1 MLGPASNSPA
11 GFMFSV
17 TNSST
22 EVVSQPFW
30 PKTSTLS
37 ITGPRAPTSDGLVV
51 YIGSIWF
58 SNASDPVPSTIDH
71 SIKPSF
77 WTVVPVTVNEPSQ
90 ISKFGTTLTVGACVI
105 SMTISSLIG
114 SEQGSIGSSVK
125 RRVTVPSIMS
135 CAPGVYT
142 GSKILLF
149 ILPLKVPSPPM
160 IVHSGLT
167 PCR

>member
-1 MLGPASNSPA
+1 
-11 GFMFSV
+11 MFSV

-22 EVVSQPFW
+22 EVVAQPFC
-30 PKTSTLS
+30 PKTSTFS

-105 SMTISSLIG
+105 SMTISSLIE

-125 RRVTVPSIMS
+125 RKVTVPSIMS